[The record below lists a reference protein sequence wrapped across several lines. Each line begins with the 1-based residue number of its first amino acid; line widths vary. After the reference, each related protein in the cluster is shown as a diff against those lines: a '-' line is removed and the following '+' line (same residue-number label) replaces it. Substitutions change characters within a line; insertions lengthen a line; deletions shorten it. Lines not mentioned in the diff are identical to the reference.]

1 MRFSEANRGRTFIIR
16 LEDGDVLHECIEDF
30 ALAHGIRA
38 AAIIA
43 VGGADGGSRLV
54 VGPEESRGTPIRPM
68 EHELDDA
75 HEITGTGTLFPNDD
89 GKPVLHMHLSC
100 GRSTDVVTGCVRAG
114 VKTWHVMEVI
124 LQELVDTEARRARDE
139 ATGFELLQP

>member
-43 VGGADGGSRLV
+43 VGGVIALRTDTL
-54 VGPEESRGTPIRPM
+54 IRS
-68 EHELDDA
+68 A
-75 HEITGTGTLFPNDD
+75 
-89 GKPVLHMHLSC
+89 
-100 GRSTDVVTGCVRAG
+100 
-114 VKTWHVMEVI
+114 
-124 LQELVDTEARRARDE
+124 
-139 ATGFELLQP
+139 